1 MRDNGPLKIGLAPI
15 KRGTTRMETALLQKQ
30 LILQRMADIT
40 PENVALVGIEDVLPE
55 GLLYCHEQVAAVEK
69 AFKRAGVHALFLPH
83 CDFGCEEVVGQ
94 LAKRMGVPVLIWGNR
109 DPYPDY
115 PGGKDRDTQC
125 GTLASTKALQRYG
138 VPFSYILNTDV
149 EDAPLKRGFAD
160 FCAVANVVRRFR
172 GMRILLAGTRPQAF
186 LSVIY
191 NEDELL
197 RRFGIEVYPW
207 GSAAW
212 LEAADRILAERADE
226 VTREM
231 QAFARQVD
239 VSDLTYERQRR
250 QAALVLA
257 LCEMAERHDIDGV
270 AMECWSLLPERYGIS
285 GCQIVG
291 QLCQRGLPCAC
302 EGDVLGAVTAV
313 MMQAAALDKEPVF
326 FSDITSRHPEQDNT
340 ELLWHCGPY
349 PPSLAHPDTPPKS
362 TFHGRGAFQL
372 KNGPITIA
380 RLDAANGGY
389 SLFSGEGR
397 GVDGP
402 PKKGNYV
409 WLEVDCWADWEEKIV
424 FGPYIHHVAGAYGQY
439 SQILSEACKYLGG
452 VSPDPMRPVKRVL
465 G

>member
-1 MRDNGPLKIGLAPI
+1 M
-15 KRGTTRMETALLQKQ
+15 
-30 LILQRMADIT
+30 
-40 PENVALVGIEDVLPE
+40 
-55 GLLYCHEQVAAVEK
+55 
-69 AFKRAGVHALFLPH
+69 
-83 CDFGCEEVVGQ
+83 
-94 LAKRMGVPVLIWGNR
+94 
-109 DPYPDY
+109 
-115 PGGKDRDTQC
+115 
-125 GTLASTKALQRYG
+125 
-138 VPFSYILNTDV
+138 
-149 EDAPLKRGFAD
+149 
-160 FCAVANVVRRFR
+160 
-172 GMRILLAGTRPQAF
+172 
-186 LSVIY
+186 
-191 NEDELL
+191 
-197 RRFGIEVYPW
+197 
-207 GSAAW
+207 
-212 LEAADRILAERADE
+212 
-226 VTREM
+226 
-231 QAFARQVD
+231 
-239 VSDLTYERQRR
+239 
-250 QAALVLA
+250 LA

-380 RLDAANGGY
+380 RLDAANGRY